1 MPRRPPLPAF
11 LERHSTDEY
20 VAPPRTPTEERS
32 LARFA
37 ERGDAAVRRT
47 GLSFGAWASG
57 RRGTAAGLLA
67 LNAEAG
73 DAFFQVPEQATL
85 DDGAATEALSGDE
98 VVIDVQTHF
107 VAERPECQPWHA
119 NIRSLYEAV
128 RPDWWRGMD
137 GITAYDLAEYLR
149 CVFVESETA
158 LAVLTSAPGLGPERM
173 LQDRE
178 MAGTRELIDRLGGS
192 GRLLNH
198 AVVHPDVPGEIE
210 ALAEKQEQHRP
221 VAWKVYTLGQVGP
234 FGVID
239 SNSDRSS
246 TSGWAEAPL
255 QAGRSP
261 ARSEGAARAEIPG
274 WALDDETTGLPFLER
289 VRASGVRRVCV
300 HKGISQLAAAGSPRD
315 VGPAAAAFPDIE
327 FLIYHS
333 GYEIPLP
340 GTPLEGPYS
349 EATADVGTN
358 RLVASLA
365 AAEIRPGSNV
375 WAELGSTWFCLIRRP
390 EEAAHVLGKLLL
402 AVGEDRVLWGT
413 DAIWYGP
420 SQPALDAFRAFQIP
434 ERMRKRFGYPE
445 LTPRIKAKILGE
457 NAARVYGLDLAA
469 VRARAASD
477 DLAWVRAAAA
487 EWRAR
492 GLPQRS

>member
-11 LERHSTDEY
+11 LERRSTDEY
-20 VAPPRTPTEERS
+20 TAPPRTASEERS

-37 ERGDAAVRRT
+37 ERGDTAARRT

-57 RRGTAAGLLA
+57 RRGTAAGLQA

-73 DAFFQVPEQATL
+73 DSFFQVPEQAAL
-85 DDGAATEALSGDE
+85 DDGAATEALQGNE

-119 NIRSLYEAV
+119 NIRGLYEAV

-173 LQDRE
+173 LHDRE
-178 MAGTRELIDRLGGS
+178 MAGTRELIERLGGS

-210 ALAEKQEQHRP
+210 AIAEKRERYRP

-239 SNSDRSS
+239 SAAGRSEE
-246 TSGWAEAPL
+246 SGWAEGQRVA
-255 QAGRSP
+255 
-261 ARSEGAARAEIPG
+261 SEVPG
-274 WALDDETTGLPFLER
+274 WSLDDEATGIPFLER
-289 VRASGVRRVCV
+289 VRASGVKRVCV

-315 VGPAAAAFPDIE
+315 VGPAAAAFPDID

-340 GTPLEGPYS
+340 GTPLEGPYTA
-349 EATADVGTN
+349 ATADVGTN
-358 RLVASLA
+358 RLVASLVA
-365 AAEIRPGSNV
+365 AGIRPGSNV

-434 ERMRKRFGYPE
+434 ERMRERFGYPK

-469 VRARAASD
+469 VQARAERD

-492 GLPQRS
+492 GLPGRS